1 MGRAWQQ
8 MKGVTHQHSDIYPSR
23 LIDYFCDLLV
33 FIIPLKSTGIW
44 PWGQWYYWCG
54 FSRLAFWPSP
64 VWFLCTLTKV
74 SHGSFQ
80 APTLEYISS
89 HSIFRDYGKDLGGH
103 MPQSQTE
110 HWDFSPQE
118 LPVPV
123 KQFLK
128 LSGFLSISVIF
139 GPSSYAY
146 GDSSC
151 VTIDM

>member
-1 MGRAWQQ
+1 
-8 MKGVTHQHSDIYPSR
+8 
-23 LIDYFCDLLV
+23 
-33 FIIPLKSTGIW
+33 
-44 PWGQWYYWCG
+44 
-54 FSRLAFWPSP
+54 
-64 VWFLCTLTKV
+64 
-74 SHGSFQ
+74 
-80 APTLEYISS
+80 
-89 HSIFRDYGKDLGGH
+89 

-151 VTIDM
+151 VTIDMQPALYGESVSGMWNLGPSLYSLFSPEPETRYTV